1 MPNEHIWYIHPLNIS
16 LPNICATGKRRL
28 AGRRA
33 PETPVP
39 MGFSAILGPC
49 ESGISPNPP
58 GKQWSPRIIVP
69 SRPMGT
75 CSEGS
80 SPLLYGQLTI
90 LSPYLRSRHSFMRHS
105 SIRQFNCQ
113 GCAATQFN
121 CQGHARAQLNCQV
134 HPGTQFSLVPFSY
147 SYSQMFPFPD
157 LFATIRHISISPL
170 ATSHS
175 YTFSSVNSPSFPLLL
190 GHHIWPGLHHYSQWH
205 NSTFSTFLS
214 TAFPGHHLSQGYISK
229 VTRITPR
236 SQLFFPCIPISLL
249 LQSF

>member
-1 MPNEHIWYIHPLNIS
+1 MNIYGIHIHWIFPS
-16 LPNICATGKRRL
+16 LYLCQWE
-28 AGRRA
+28 
-33 PETPVP
+33 ETPDWKGGSRNTCP
-39 MGFSAILGPC
+39 YGLFSHIGTLWIRHIPK
-49 ESGISPNPP
+49 ST
-58 GKQWSPRIIVP
+58 RIIVP